1 MDTQQEQPQLVT
13 MRPAAVTKIKE
24 LLKEEDN
31 PELYGWT
38 GKENG
43 RNVWGQ
49 TAVID
54 EWIEISGEK
63 PVESDYGWK
72 KTSSRINLT

>member
-31 PELYGWT
+31 PELKLRMFVSGGGCSGSGRWSGRVLAGVGVVTVIVGCGVVGW
-38 GKENG
+38 
-43 RNVWGQ
+43 Q
-49 TAVID
+49 
-54 EWIEISGEK
+54 
-63 PVESDYGWK
+63 
-72 KTSSRINLT
+72 